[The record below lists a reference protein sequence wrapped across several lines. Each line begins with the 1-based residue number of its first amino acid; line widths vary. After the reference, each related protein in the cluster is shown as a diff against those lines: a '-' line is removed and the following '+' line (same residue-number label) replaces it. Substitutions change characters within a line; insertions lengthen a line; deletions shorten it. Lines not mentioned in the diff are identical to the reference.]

1 MSEHG
6 NLEHLGIP
14 SDCDRK
20 IAEAVRYWLSIKP
33 ADGLPGRQHVDP
45 TDIPR
50 LLHGVWLV
58 DVRRDP
64 LSFVFRL
71 VGTSVVD
78 FFGKDPT
85 GKSLHDVFENFE
97 ETIAYKDFCKIVET
111 GEPRWRRGAP
121 LLSRLP
127 KFAGLERV
135 YLPFARNGK
144 DVDMIFCF
152 SVFKA
157 AANHGGG
164 R

>member
-1 MSEHG
+1 MGRETMSEHG

-111 GEPRWRRGAP
+111 GEPRWRRGYISKASPSIQVFAP
-121 LLSRLP
+121 TCIWLPEPKPSRL
-127 KFAGLERV
+127 E
-135 YLPFARNGK
+135 
-144 DVDMIFCF
+144 
-152 SVFKA
+152 
-157 AANHGGG
+157 
-164 R
+164 

>member
-1 MSEHG
+1 MSEHDS
-6 NLEHLGIP
+6 LEYLGIP
-14 SDCDRK
+14 SDCDPK
-20 IAEAVRYWLSIKP
+20 IAAAVRYWLSIKP
-33 ADGLPGRQHVDP
+33 ADGLPGRQHIDP
-45 TDIPR
+45 TDIPN

-85 GKSLHDVFENFE
+85 GRNLHDVFENFE
-97 ETIAYKDFCKIVET
+97 ETIPYKDFCDIVET
-111 GEPRWRRGAP
+111 QCMRWRRGTP
-121 LLSRLP
+121 VLSHQS

-135 YLPFARNGK
+135 YLPFARNGS

-152 SVFKA
+152 SVFRTA
-157 AANHGGG
+157 RGGV
-164 R
+164 REN